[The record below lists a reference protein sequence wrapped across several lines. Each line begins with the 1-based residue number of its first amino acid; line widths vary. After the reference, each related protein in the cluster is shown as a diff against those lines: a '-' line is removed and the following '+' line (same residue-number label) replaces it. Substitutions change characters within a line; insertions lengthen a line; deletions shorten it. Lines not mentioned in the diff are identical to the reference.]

1 MEEENP
7 WLDPES
13 GKHKNKK
20 SIKPKLVFEPRTSEI
35 RVPETQNET
44 QVPVK
49 QENRLIPGF
58 KKCQDEKVLDFLNTL
73 IEDSLDSNLPESV
86 EKWAIENFD
95 KAWLEDFLSDVKLLK
110 EELLTSAYFPSQEKM
125 VLLKFL
131 FLMRQGI

>member
-20 SIKPKLVFEPRTSEI
+20 SIKPKPFVETIKTDVKSGIVEKDEPE
-35 RVPETQNET
+35 
-44 QVPVK
+44 
-49 QENRLIPGF
+49 RLIPGF

-73 IEDSLDSNLPESV
+73 IEDSLDTNLPKSV
-86 EKWAIENFD
+86 ENWAIENFD
-95 KAWLEDFLSDVKLLK
+95 KEWLEDFVSDVKLLK

-131 FLMRQGI
+131 FLMRQGF